1 MPFRSITGHRSTLKL
16 LARAVACDSLPPSL
30 LFAGPRGV
38 GKHLSATAVAQTL
51 NCLRAAASIDF
62 ELDACGACPTCQRIA
77 RGVHADVIGIE
88 PGESGTIKVDQVRD
102 VIDRAGFRPF
112 EGRKR
117 VVIIDQAD
125 AMVGP
130 AQNALLKILEE
141 PPPGSVFILV
151 SALADSLLPTVRS
164 RCPQL
169 RFGGLTNADVVDV
182 LTRHHGYAPAD
193 AHASAAEADGSIAAA
208 LEKRS
213 VDLAEARADAR
224 RVLEHAFRVD
234 EPVRRLEGA
243 EILKVKAAT
252 PAEERNRLAT
262 CLRALLSLLRDMGVI
277 AVQADPRLLANADL
291 EVELRHLANIFDDR
305 RSRRAF
311 GAVDEALTALE
322 RNASPKL
329 VADWLILQ
337 L

>member
-1 MPFRSITGHRSTLKL
+1 MPFRSITGHRPTLKL
-16 LARAVACDSLPPSL
+16 LARAVARDSLPPSL
-30 LFAGPRGV
+30 LFTGPRGV

-51 NCLRAAASIDF
+51 NCLRATASGDF

-88 PGESGTIKVDQVRD
+88 PGESGAIKVEQVRD
-102 VIDRAGFRPF
+102 VIDRAAFRPF

-125 AMVGP
+125 AMVGA
-130 AQNALLKILEE
+130 AQNALLKTLEE
-141 PPPGSVFILV
+141 PPSGSVFILV
-151 SALADSLLPTVRS
+151 SALADLLLPTVRS

-169 RFGGLTNADVVDV
+169 RFGSLTNADVVDV
-182 LTRHHGYAPAD
+182 LIRHHGYAPAD

-224 RVLEHAFRVD
+224 RVLAHASRVD
-234 EPVRRLEGA
+234 EPVGRLEGA
-243 EILKVKAAT
+243 EILKVKAGT

-262 CLRALLSLLRDMGVI
+262 SLRALLSLLRDVGVI
-277 AVQADPRLLANADL
+277 STQADPRLLANADL
-291 EVELRHLANIFDDR
+291 EAELRQLANAFDDR